1 MFKNYIILC
10 QYIKIR
16 PDLPRERVLQREY
29 SERTTNRDWLA
40 VCHAH
45 VDSTYVRTYDWM
57 TKGGEE
63 VRSAG
68 KATGPF
74 ESSEL
79 TEASL
84 VRHGSRSCSW
94 LRARMCV
101 CVYMCASRGALVR
114 RWNAETGAPG
124 LPPSPLPSIF
134 FHRVQV
140 SVSPWRVGIS
150 LAPLLCQRTRATLVC
165 VRVYVYVYVPYI
177 HARSWI
183 VFSLASEC
191 NRVVEGE
198 PLARVPVLVL
208 CRSRGRILSRVVLAH
223 TIFTCGWKLLCVCVR
238 MYMKEGGKEGG
249 GELILVF
256 FFFGWIWGKGLLRV
270 KVLSWRDNGMYVAG
284 MIFPRFLEI
293 GMIVGWWLSLVDMV
307 LCYLKLILRF

>member
-101 CVYMCASRGALVR
+101 CIYVCEPWRACAPLERGNWCARPSSLSPPFDLLPSCASLCLSVTSRHFSRPFALPTYTC
-114 RWNAETGAPG
+114 NA
-124 LPPSPLPSIF
+124 
-134 FHRVQV
+134 
-140 SVSPWRVGIS
+140 
-150 LAPLLCQRTRATLVC
+150 CVC
-165 VRVYVYVYVPYI
+165 ARVRVRVRAV
-177 HARSWI
+177 HTRSF
-183 VFSLASEC
+183 VDRLFTGF
-191 NRVVEGE
+191 RV
-198 PLARVPVLVL
+198 
-208 CRSRGRILSRVVLAH
+208 
-223 TIFTCGWKLLCVCVR
+223 
-238 MYMKEGGKEGG
+238 
-249 GELILVF
+249 
-256 FFFGWIWGKGLLRV
+256 
-270 KVLSWRDNGMYVAG
+270 
-284 MIFPRFLEI
+284 
-293 GMIVGWWLSLVDMV
+293 
-307 LCYLKLILRF
+307 